1 MVTATPT
8 PTPAPSQPPPATPP
22 AETAAARVAATSRAV
37 PPAANGSVGQ
47 DTTESA
53 AARPEPLSVP
63 IAPRS
68 PQRPLDDYGDG
79 GGSGLSPGRVAALV
93 GGAVAMI
100 LVAVVLV
107 LTLNGDDE
115 NPPPENSFG
124 NTPSVQDPASSAG
137 SGTGS
142 PSGTAAPSDA
152 LTRAERRATD
162 VAVLNGT
169 TQTGLARAVAN
180 KIQEDGFTIG
190 GVATNADQSVPTTI
204 VSYTGDNEKAAL
216 AVAKIIGIDRGSV
229 QAADANTA
237 AAATGDV
244 IVTVG
249 SDQIE

>member
-1 MVTATPT
+1 MIV
-8 PTPAPSQPPPATPP
+8 
-22 AETAAARVAATSRAV
+22 
-37 PPAANGSVGQ
+37 
-47 DTTESA
+47 
-53 AARPEPLSVP
+53 
-63 IAPRS
+63 
-68 PQRPLDDYGDG
+68 G
-79 GGSGLSPGRVAALV
+79 GGVAALLI
-93 GGAVAMI
+93 G
-100 LVAVVLV
+100 VVLMV
-107 LTLNGDDE
+107 VLNGDDE
-115 NPPPENSFG
+115 KPPPANNFG
-124 NTPSVQDPASSAG
+124 NTPSVTTPSASAD
-137 SGTGS
+137 SGTGAA
-142 PSGTAAPSDA
+142 SGPAAGSST

-162 VAVLNGT
+162 IAVLNGT

-237 AAATGDV
+237 AAASGDV